1 VFAKLPDAPKPVK
14 TKHTSSYGNYETEE
28 SQDFLVKAKGPNL
41 GEVEAFPYH
50 FDFRKRIVIVNY
62 LHYNTPGHFDF
73 EVEEKIYSDSPHNS
87 KLRYDG
93 ASKEEKAEQIRLINI
108 FVDKLMEGVE
118 PEQRFNLKDFSKIRS
133 IQKAIDSALEKADMP
148 QQ

>member
-1 VFAKLPDAPKPVK
+1 MFAKLPDAPKPVK
-14 TKHTSSYGNYETEE
+14 TKHESSYGVWYSEE
-28 SQDFLVKAKGPNL
+28 SQEFLVKADGNRIK
-41 GEVEAFPYH
+41 EVKAQPYS
-50 FDFRKRIVIVNY
+50 FDFRLRTITVSCKEYHAID
-62 LHYNTPGHFDF
+62 HFWF

-133 IQKAIDSALEKADMP
+133 IQKAIDSALKKADMP